1 MTDPAFAHLVR
12 DLGYGKIR
20 YVDSGPWNIK
30 AKCKQLLEHPDAG
43 VEERMCAQWVL
54 NEMAREEAEEAEEA
68 ETFDGWRRNDDC
80 SNPVA
85 SLLRWLHASDQLI
98 IVLG

>member
-1 MTDPAFAHLVR
+1 
-12 DLGYGKIR
+12 
-20 YVDSGPWNIK
+20 
-30 AKCKQLLEHPDAG
+30 
-43 VEERMCAQWVL
+43 MCAQWVL